1 MQVYDFS
8 TLYTNLDLNEV
19 KKSLFELFDLLFS
32 ESNKYICIGLYTK
45 KCFFAKKKYNG
56 FYCLDIDE
64 FKDAIEFILQN
75 TYITFGGLIL
85 QQAKGIPM
93 GGNCSS
99 QIADL
104 FLCYREYIYM
114 TSLLSDKRMGLAK
127 LLSDNSRYVDDLSI
141 LNYRNFSNLI
151 ADIYPEDLVMERSG
165 DDDKDILCYLDVRIT
180 IGDDELTT
188 EVYNKVDDFTF
199 PVVMFTFPSGNIP
212 IQLGYDVFFG
222 QIQRYA
228 IICSKKSGF
237 LYVSN
242 KIFTTLC
249 ERGYSRGRLITKF
262 KRIFQRDPFILYK
275 YGFLSVQQA
284 EMELISFINT
294 VEVVTA

>member
-1 MQVYDFS
+1 
-8 TLYTNLDLNEV
+8 
-19 KKSLFELFDLLFS
+19 
-32 ESNKYICIGLYTK
+32 
-45 KCFFAKKKYNG
+45 
-56 FYCLDIDE
+56 
-64 FKDAIEFILQN
+64 
-75 TYITFGGLIL
+75 
-85 QQAKGIPM
+85 
-93 GGNCSS
+93 
-99 QIADL
+99 
-104 FLCYREYIYM
+104 M

-165 DDDKDILCYLDVRIT
+165 DDDKDICYIDVRIT

-228 IICSKKSGF
+228 IICSRKSGF

-249 ERGYSRGRLITKF
+249 ERGYSRRRLIVKF

-275 YGFLSVQQA
+275 YGFPSVQQA
-284 EMELISFINT
+284 EMELISFVNT
-294 VEVVTA
+294 VEVVTE